1 MRSPRKGNALIHIYY
16 LRGQPKVCY
25 FDLLVLDEDIGRL
38 DISMHEAFWRKVL
51 ARWYNLLGK
60 LVDLV
65 FIAVEKVL
73 MDVLLEVA
81 LAVFEEEVQIVA
93 SLLDI

>member
-1 MRSPRKGNALIHIYY
+1 M
-16 LRGQPKVCY
+16 RGQPKVCY